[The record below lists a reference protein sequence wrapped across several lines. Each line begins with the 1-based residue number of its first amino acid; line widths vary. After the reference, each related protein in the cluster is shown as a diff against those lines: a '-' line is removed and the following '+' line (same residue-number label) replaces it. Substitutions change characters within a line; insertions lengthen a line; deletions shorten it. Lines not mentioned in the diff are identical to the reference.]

1 MLSLY
6 SRMAAYVN
14 NYAQPKDRY
23 NIRRSVTLLFRTAT
37 QGEQGALGN
46 FSRYLPELLNPSLKG
61 YFEALT
67 ERDRFIAQIDQ
78 ALEPWDI
85 WLTPLRQHLPLLIV
99 PPGAPLRLTAE
110 PIRMQWRTGLTQY
123 HLI

>member
-1 MLSLY
+1 
-6 SRMAAYVN
+6 V
-14 NYAQPKDRY
+14 
-23 NIRRSVTLLFRTAT
+23 
-37 QGEQGALGN
+37 GN
-46 FSRYLPELLNPSLKG
+46 FSRYLPELFSLKG

-99 PPGAPLRLTAE
+99 RLE
-110 PIRMQWRTGLTQY
+110 RR
-123 HLI
+123 

>member
-14 NYAQPKDRY
+14 HAQPKDRY
-23 NIRRSVTLLFRTAT
+23 NIRRSDIALPHGNPRAGTAPNWAT
-37 QGEQGALGN
+37 SVAICLSCE
-46 FSRYLPELLNPSLKG
+46 SSLKG

-67 ERDRFIAQIDQ
+67 ERDRFAQIDQ

-85 WLTPLRQHLPLLIV
+85 WLTPLRQHLPSS
-99 PPGAPLRLTAE
+99 RLE
-110 PIRMQWRTGLTQY
+110 RR
-123 HLI
+123 